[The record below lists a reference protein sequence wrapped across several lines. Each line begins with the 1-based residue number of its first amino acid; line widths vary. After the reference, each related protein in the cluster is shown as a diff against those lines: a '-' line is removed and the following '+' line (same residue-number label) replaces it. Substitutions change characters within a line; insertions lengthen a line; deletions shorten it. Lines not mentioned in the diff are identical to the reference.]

1 MNSSVKTFLSILIL
15 GLSGAGIYFGT
26 LKFLVVFQDGGKV
39 SVKKQIPVKP
49 KNMKEKQ
56 ALVESGLSN
65 DEEFTFFDT
74 LSDPSMS
81 KFVDLNGSVADPAQV
96 ANDTPPGP
104 TSARG
109 DVDTISQVKNSDSEN
124 LLNPVA
130 ENSETVKVEVGKRV
144 ESVVSG
150 FALQVGSFHQ
160 LERASLLKE
169 KLVKKGY
176 PVFVVT
182 VRIAGK
188 DEVWHR
194 VFIGRFLD
202 RETAAVTARKVKQAE
217 KLDSVLMW
225 QESPS

>member
-1 MNSSVKTFLSILIL
+1 MNLSVKTFLSILIL

-49 KNMKEKQ
+49 KNIKEKQ
-56 ALVESGLSN
+56 ALVESGSSN

>member
-1 MNSSVKTFLSILIL
+1 
-15 GLSGAGIYFGT
+15 
-26 LKFLVVFQDGGKV
+26 
-39 SVKKQIPVKP
+39 
-49 KNMKEKQ
+49 
-56 ALVESGLSN
+56 

>member
-1 MNSSVKTFLSILIL
+1 MNSSVKIFLSILIL

-26 LKFLVVFQDGGKV
+26 LKFLVVFQDGEKV

-56 ALVESGLSN
+56 ALVESGSSN

-81 KFVDLNGSVADPAQV
+81 KFVGLNGSVADPAQV

-109 DVDTISQVKNSDSEN
+109 DVDIISQTKNSDSEN
-124 LLNPVA
+124 LLSPVA

-194 VFIGRFLD
+194 VFIGSFLD

>member
-56 ALVESGLSN
+56 ALVESGSIN

>member
-56 ALVESGLSN
+56 ALVESGSSN

-202 RETAAVTARKVKQAE
+202 REIAAVTARKVKQAE

>member
-56 ALVESGLSN
+56 ALVESGSSN

-130 ENSETVKVEVGKRV
+130 ENSETVKVEVGKWV

>member
-56 ALVESGLSN
+56 ALVESGSSN

-160 LERASLLKE
+160 LERADFLKE

>member
-1 MNSSVKTFLSILIL
+1 MNSSVKFFLSILIL
-15 GLSGAGIYFGT
+15 GLSGVGIYFGT
-26 LKFLVVFQDGGKV
+26 LKVLVVFQDDEKV
-39 SVKKQIPVKP
+39 SLKKQIPVKP
-49 KNMKEKQ
+49 KNIKEKQ

>member
-26 LKFLVVFQDGGKV
+26 LKFLVVFQGGEKV

-56 ALVESGLSN
+56 ALVESGSSN

>member
-49 KNMKEKQ
+49 KNIKEKQ
-56 ALVESGLSN
+56 ALVESGSSN

>member
-56 ALVESGLSN
+56 ALVESGSSN

>member
-1 MNSSVKTFLSILIL
+1 MNLSVKTFLSILIL

-56 ALVESGLSN
+56 ALVESGSSN